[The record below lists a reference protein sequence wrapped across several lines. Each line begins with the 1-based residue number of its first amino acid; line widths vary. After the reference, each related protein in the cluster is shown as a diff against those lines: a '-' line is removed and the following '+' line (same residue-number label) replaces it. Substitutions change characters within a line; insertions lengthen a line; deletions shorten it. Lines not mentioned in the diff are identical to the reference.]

1 MAFNNQGSRPN
12 YQSSIAPLTY
22 IRNKATLTGNAG
34 SDNER
39 IAKHE
44 TWVGGAFLDL
54 SEVTERQFSC
64 TQNVY
69 LVTDDRG
76 IVDFEQPRA
85 LYQKVM
91 GDVDRDHLVSNIAS
105 SLGGVKNAEIKARSR
120 EYPFVFGVSSLTAMC
135 SGILRLCRPV
145 PVRSY
150 RCGNWLRHSEAAP
163 SQACFRSSPVQGP
176 TFCMRSLYFMSLL
189 P

>member
-69 LVTDDRG
+69 WL
-76 IVDFEQPRA
+76 
-85 LYQKVM
+85 
-91 GDVDRDHLVSNIAS
+91 
-105 SLGGVKNAEIKARSR
+105 
-120 EYPFVFGVSSLTAMC
+120 LTIGA
-135 SGILRLCRPV
+135 
-145 PVRSY
+145 
-150 RCGNWLRHSEAAP
+150 
-163 SQACFRSSPVQGP
+163 
-176 TFCMRSLYFMSLL
+176 
-189 P
+189 